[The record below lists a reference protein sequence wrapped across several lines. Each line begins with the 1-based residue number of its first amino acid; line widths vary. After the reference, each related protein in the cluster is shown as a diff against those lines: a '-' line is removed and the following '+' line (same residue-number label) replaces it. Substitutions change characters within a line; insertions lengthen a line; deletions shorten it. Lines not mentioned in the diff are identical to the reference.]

1 MCYHG
6 VNERVRPQKPK
17 RLGIFADQEVPK
29 TFFGLRRPRLLHN
42 LGAGLWS
49 ENRQNGYILMKKL
62 LFMIM
67 ELLEKVY
74 SLKKPKNQKKKNKR
88 DNDPPDAIYP
98 MW

>member
-1 MCYHG
+1 
-6 VNERVRPQKPK
+6 
-17 RLGIFADQEVPK
+17 
-29 TFFGLRRPRLLHN
+29 
-42 LGAGLWS
+42 
-49 ENRQNGYILMKKL
+49 MKKL